1 MSAETSEYYSEE
13 TPTTSEGHKSAA
25 VSDHSYDDHES
36 DHERQEEASLAHV
49 HKQFEEEI
57 SDVKSDEDLYYKHYS
72 RLNDEMKAL
81 AEEAERMKEEAKHD
95 AEEAD

>member
-1 MSAETSEYYSEE
+1 MAY
-13 TPTTSEGHKSAA
+13 
-25 VSDHSYDDHES
+25 
-36 DHERQEEASLAHV
+36 V
-49 HKQFEEEI
+49 HRQFEEEI
-57 SDVKSDEDLYYKHYS
+57 SDVKSDEEVYYKHYS